1 MEHIGRS
8 SINHL
13 GGETI
18 TILGRPAL
26 YLSVFKAITHALKAD
41 AVHRRVSHR
50 IGRGLYI
57 SKKTFGLAS
66 GWNYKVWMACRCIG
80 VLGTE
85 AEETRTKV
93 ECRLRTTTALCTV
106 LVCTCDVCVFFRL
119 DQPYTL
125 SRSRLHLS
133 YLSRR

>member
-1 MEHIGRS
+1 MEHIGRP

-13 GGETI
+13 GAGTI

-26 YLSVFKAITHALKAD
+26 YLSVFKATTHALKED

-57 SKKTFGLAS
+57 ISKKTFDLAS
-66 GWNYKVWMACRCIG
+66 GWNYKTWMACRYIG

-93 ECRLRTTTALCTV
+93 ECRLRTTTALCIV

-125 SRSRLHLS
+125 SRSRLHL
-133 YLSRR
+133 R